1 MARWAMPPQTE
12 YARSGRVHIA
22 YQVVGDPDPDR
33 PDLVL
38 SYGYGSNVEVQ
49 WEHPR
54 FAWFLDQLADLGRL
68 VLYDKRDTG
77 LSDRTGTPPT
87 LEQRVDDLQA
97 VMDAAGVDRAVMV
110 GMTGGAS
117 VTALFSALHPLR
129 VESLVLYGAIA
140 FLRVNDLVTP
150 TADGDAPNDDFL
162 DAVAQTWGT
171 GITAHLYARCLATE
185 PGFVEWCAHYERSI
199 ASPGNA
205 AEMVWMNYRWDLRP
219 VLPTITAPTLVLWRP
234 GDLDYIAAEHYQEVA
249 DLIPGARGVV
259 LPGSDHWPWTDQPE
273 ALLDE
278 IRRFLAD
285 RTTEVRTSRRLAAV
299 CFTDIVDSTATAA
312 EFGDHR
318 WRAVLERH
326 DALTRATVERF
337 QGRLVK
343 QTGDGALT
351 VFDGPGRAVA
361 CAIELVDALR
371 GIGVTMRAGVHVG
384 EIELRG
390 DDVSGLAVHLA
401 SRVCDVAQP
410 GEVLVTRTVK
420 DLTAGSRVQFVDR
433 GAHRLKGV
441 PDEWVVFAA
450 SR

>member
-1 MARWAMPPQTE
+1 MPPRTE

-22 YQVVGDPDPDR
+22 YQVVGEPDPDR
-33 PDLVL
+33 PDLVF

-54 FAWFLDQLADLGRL
+54 FASFLDQLAELGRL

-87 LEQRVDDLQA
+87 LEQRVDDVHA
-97 VMDAAGVDRAVMV
+97 VMEAAGVDRAVMI
-110 GMTGGAS
+110 GMTGGAP
-117 VTALFSALHPLR
+117 VAALFSALHPQR
-129 VESLVLYGAIA
+129 VEALVLYGAVA
-140 FLRVNDLVTP
+140 FLRLNEAGTP
-150 TADGDAPNDDFL
+150 TTESDEPPAEFL
-162 DAVAQTWGT
+162 DAVARTWGT
-171 GITAHLYARCLATE
+171 GICAHLYAGSLVDE
-185 PGFVEWCAHYERSI
+185 PGFVEWCAHYERSM

-205 AEMVWMNYRWDLRP
+205 AAMVWMSYRWDLRP
-219 VLPTITAPTLVLWRP
+219 VLPTITAPTLALWRP
-234 GDLDYIAAEHYQEVA
+234 GDLDYVEPEHYREVV
-249 DLIPGARGVV
+249 DLIPGARGVA
-259 LPGSDHWPWTDQPE
+259 LPGTDHWPWTDH
-273 ALLDE
+273 ADVLLDE

-285 RTTEVRTSRRLAAV
+285 RTTGAPAARQLATV

-312 EFGDHR
+312 RLGDQR

-326 DALTRATVERF
+326 DALTRATVDRF

-343 QTGDGALT
+343 QTGDGALA
-351 VFDGPGRAVA
+351 VFAGPGRGVA
-361 CAIELVDALR
+361 CALELVDALH
-371 GIGVTMRAGVHVG
+371 GIGVPLRAGVHVG

-390 DDVSGLAVHLA
+390 DDVSGLAVHVA
-401 SRVCDVAQP
+401 SRVCDVAAP

-420 DLTAGSRVQFVDR
+420 DLTAGSRVRLVER
-433 GAHRLKGV
+433 GTHRLKGV